1 MGGGSGY
8 AFVLVLMLMSDS
20 LHWSCRRLV
29 RGGVGAAIRPMGKIL
44 GTFGVVRYQ
53 SGNMG
58 LYLRARG
65 YMVFDA
71 GLDDDGEAQRAP
83 AMIVMGHARA
93 DADGAED
100 ILDDQ
105 RGVVPAQ

>member
-1 MGGGSGY
+1 M
-8 AFVLVLMLMSDS
+8 
-20 LHWSCRRLV
+20 